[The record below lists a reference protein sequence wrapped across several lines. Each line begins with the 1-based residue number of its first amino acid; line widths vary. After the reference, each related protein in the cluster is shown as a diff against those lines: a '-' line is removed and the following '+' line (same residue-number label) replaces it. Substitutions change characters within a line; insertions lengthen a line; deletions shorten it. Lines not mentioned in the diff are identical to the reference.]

1 MAHKSAE
8 QFIQLLQLDWRISSS
23 LLRRFSPPQVRFWL
37 HLYFL
42 RYLKNALKEIYLVPL
57 CTIKNLVG
65 LVYRLG
71 SGPG

>member
-42 RYLKNALKEIYLVPL
+42 RYLKNALKVLLAAVPL
-57 CTIKNLVG
+57 CTIRNL
-65 LVYRLG
+65 LSPIMYD
-71 SGPG
+71 